1 MKEPCIET
9 LFAMAITDK
18 ISRFLGNA
26 GDSAGRRRFEQLR
39 AAIVDGRMFI
49 AGANRSEIAAVT
61 GLSRSAVEILIREHA
76 GCSVNE
82 YINRLRV
89 EYSATL
95 LVEHPEWSVEAVA
108 ESSGYRNRGTYYA
121 NFEKIYGVTPTRY
134 RLDYAA
140 RNAREDAQPN
150 FFAKLTKC
158 FKMFIGLVFLLGF
171 CQ

>member
-1 MKEPCIET
+1 
-9 LFAMAITDK
+9 MAITDK

-49 AGANRSEIAAVT
+49 AGANRSEIAAAT

-95 LVEHPEWSVEAVA
+95 LVEHPEWSV
-108 ESSGYRNRGTYYA
+108 
-121 NFEKIYGVTPTRY
+121 
-134 RLDYAA
+134 
-140 RNAREDAQPN
+140 
-150 FFAKLTKC
+150 
-158 FKMFIGLVFLLGF
+158 
-171 CQ
+171 